1 MARKLQSDKWLFLA
15 TLALVCASV
24 VMVYSASALVAL
36 ERFQQPYL
44 FVTKQVMMAV
54 LGIALMS
61 ALQTVGVWS
70 LQEHIKSQSNAGL
83 PIGNT
88 PVVGNFDADALKNG
102 ILPKFGP
109 IDTSEG
115 QRLAIEG
122 AARRIDLQ
130 SRTVQKYI
138 PR

>member
-1 MARKLQSDKWLFLA
+1 MERRVTLMKAILGLA
-15 TLALVCASV
+15 
-24 VMVYSASALVAL
+24 
-36 ERFQQPYL
+36 
-44 FVTKQVMMAV
+44 

-83 PIGNT
+83 PIGT
-88 PVVGNFDADALKNG
+88 SAPLVTNFDADALKNG

-122 AARRIDLQ
+122 YARRIDLQ
-130 SRTVQKYI
+130 NRAVQKYL

>member
-1 MARKLQSDKWLFLA
+1 M
-15 TLALVCASV
+15 TLDESNPRLVPRHRADGRAADGGRV
-24 VMVYSASALVAL
+24 VAAGAHQVAV
-36 ERFQQPYL
+36 ECRPADRQH
-44 FVTKQVMMAV
+44 A
-54 LGIALMS
+54 
-61 ALQTVGVWS
+61 
-70 LQEHIKSQSNAGL
+70 
-83 PIGNT
+83 

-130 SRTVQKYI
+130 NRAIQKYL